1 MNYKKYFSIFR
12 ALLVKKER
20 GVEKTQIESSY
31 DKFQNPP
38 ELTIINSKWRKHYA
52 F

>member
-1 MNYKKYFSIFR
+1 MIFPPISR
-12 ALLVKKER
+12 ALWEKKER

-38 ELTIINSKWRKHYA
+38 GLTIINSKRQNYA